1 MSTNQFEAE
10 GKPETKVNGDRE
22 DKPVNEVSTEDVASA
37 VAAATREATEHTDNE
52 SENGGSGNKETSTQ
66 EEFFLTQLK
75 EITDSI
81 SSSFDGIAATME
93 DLRVKAGTIAS
104 LSASLVNG
112 TGDLGAKGISDKDI
126 DGRLMLLEVA
136 QQAQNGLVKATE
148 SLAAGNSLTQYQ
160 DLHPRRLS
168 ASVFVPEIDLNPR
181 AKNVYDL
188 WDEWTEGYRGQKP
201 LKFLEMNFGTK
212 WRRGRIAKSAQ
223 RRKKV
228 VEFIEGELKRFP
240 DKKPGDVVR
249 DLDLYRKSRGKGLFW
264 LYGSLPDRI
273 YDDEGNLA
281 DGIRGAPDEEPP
293 RKKVKKDDARTMD
306 EVAEATAAAA
316 VAAQVEHKQGDAEK
330 EEAAGSEDGSMV
342 TDATTDATTDPA
354 LAKMGLEKEK
364 E

>member
-10 GKPETKVNGDRE
+10 NKEQGKANRDEEENAVT
-22 DKPVNEVSTEDVASA
+22 EVSTEEVASA
-37 VAAATREATEHTDNE
+37 VAAATQQQQQQQAGENADNE
-52 SENGGSGNKETSTQ
+52 MEKEDSSDNKESTTQ
-66 EEFFLTQLK
+66 EEFFLAQLK

-81 SSSFDGIAATME
+81 SSSFDSIAATME

-112 TGDLGAKGISDKDI
+112 TGEVGPKGIADKDI

-136 QQAQNGLVKATE
+136 QQAQNGLVKAAE

-160 DLHPRRLS
+160 DLNPRRLS
-168 ASVFVPEIDLNPR
+168 SGSGSVPEIDLNPR

-188 WDEWTEGYRGQKP
+188 WDEWTEGYRGQRP
-201 LKFLEMNFGTK
+201 LKFLELHFGTK

-240 DKKPGDVVR
+240 MKKPAEVVR
-249 DLDLYRKSRGKGLFW
+249 DLDIYRKSRGKGLFW
-264 LYGSLPDRI
+264 LYGSLPDRL
-273 YDDEGNLA
+273 YDDAGNVA
-281 DGIRGAPDEEPP
+281 EGIRGVPAEEPP
-293 RKKVKKDDARTMD
+293 SKRSRKSDTRTMD

-316 VAAQVEHKQGDAEK
+316 VAAQDEHKEAEGAEAEK
-330 EEAAGSEDGSMV
+330 EEA
-342 TDATTDATTDPA
+342 DATTDPA
-354 LAKMGLEKEK
+354 LAKMGLEKK
-364 E
+364 Q